1 MMSAGFSIFIKRK
14 LLDSDDVMCIMVPKN
29 ADVPAPLSGER
40 EVLHS
45 KALTSK
51 KDRRWSSGIAG
62 IATIPA
68 KKKNVLLHP
77 SVKMDY
83 DNGQQSQNRPSDCA
97 CFNEVVLRAQNTKYG
112 CA

>member
-1 MMSAGFSIFIKRK
+1 MELG
-14 LLDSDDVMCIMVPKN
+14 V
-29 ADVPAPLSGER
+29 
-40 EVLHS
+40 
-45 KALTSK
+45 T
-51 KDRRWSSGIAG
+51 G

-68 KKKNVLLHP
+68 KERKCFLHP

-112 CA
+112 RA

>member
-1 MMSAGFSIFIKRK
+1 M
-14 LLDSDDVMCIMVPKN
+14 
-29 ADVPAPLSGER
+29 
-40 EVLHS
+40 EVGV
-45 KALTSK
+45 T
-51 KDRRWSSGIAG
+51 G

-83 DNGQQSQNRPSDCA
+83 YNGQQSQNRPSDCA

-112 CA
+112 RA